1 MSFRKEKK
9 FKLNK
14 SELHFLKSSLIENG
28 MSELYPKRII
38 SSCYFDTLNLKIFH
52 DSEEGILPRKK
63 IRLRW
68 YGDQEEVNKEIKIS
82 SIEGRFKQINK
93 IRIDEFKN
101 LKNYKIFDN
110 DYGILRPTLI
120 IKYEREY
127 FSFKNFRLTFDTN
140 ISYKN
145 MASIIQP
152 VFIDTYNVM
161 EIKTSIA
168 VSDDYLDEFIP
179 IQTSRF
185 SKYARGILSFSRGI

>member
-1 MSFRKEKK
+1 M
-9 FKLNK
+9 
-14 SELHFLKSSLIENG
+14 
-28 MSELYPKRII
+28 
-38 SSCYFDTLNLKIFH
+38 CLKI
-52 DSEEGILPRKK
+52 
-63 IRLRW
+63 
-68 YGDQEEVNKEIKIS
+68 
-82 SIEGRFKQINK
+82 
-93 IRIDEFKN
+93 KN

-127 FSFKNFRLTFDTN
+127 FSFNNLRLTFDTN

-145 MASIIQP
+145 MASLIQP
-152 VFIDTYNVM
+152 VFIDNDNVM

>member
-14 SELHFLKSSLIENG
+14 SELKFLKSSLIENG

-38 SSCYFDTLNLKIFH
+38 SSCYFDTSNLKIFH

-68 YGDQEEVNKEIKIS
+68 YGDQAVVNKEIKIS

-127 FSFKNFRLTFDTN
+127 FTFNNLRLTFDTN

-152 VFIDTYNVM
+152 VFIDTDNVM

-168 VSDDYLDEFIP
+168 VSDDYLDKFIP